1 MEPILQDLSS
11 ETSVKAAI
19 KSNFKNYHYCL
30 GRCPSV
36 ELSIGRYLTWLV
48 TSIPDHFMNLVV
60 CTELPTEG
68 SDELMESAL
77 AHFKSLNIRK
87 LTWLAEEGIPAMQI
101 KKYLTTHGLR
111 FEESS
116 GTEMAADLMV
126 VPEHLSSPDGLEIIR
141 IEDTERLRQWI
152 HVASIGFGVPQEF
165 EDAWHELFA
174 EAVFDQPFWTYLAML
189 NGQPVATSQLFLSAG
204 VAGIYNVTC
213 LPEVRGRGIGAAI
226 TQAPLLDAREIGYRV
241 AILQASDMGYPVY
254 RRLGFQDYGKMSVYL
269 WENDSNKNHTSSS

>member
-36 ELSIGRYLTWLV
+36 ELSIGRYLTWMV

-60 CTELPTEG
+60 CSELPAEG
-68 SDELMESAL
+68 RDELIESAL
-77 AHFKSLNIRK
+77 AHFRSLNIKK
-87 LTWLAEEGIPAMQI
+87 LTWLAEEGIPAAQI
-101 KKYLTTHGLR
+101 KKILTTHGLT

-126 VPEHLSSPDGLEIIR
+126 VPEDLASPDGLEIR
-141 IEDTERLRQWI
+141 RVEDTARLRQWI
-152 HVASIGFGVPQEF
+152 HVASVGFGVSSEF
-165 EDAWHELFA
+165 EDAWHELFV
-174 EAVFDQPFWTYLAML
+174 EAVFDPPFWTYLAML
-189 NGQPVATSQLFLSAG
+189 NGRPIATSQLFLTAG

-213 LPEVRGRGIGAAI
+213 LPEARGRGIGAAI
-226 TQAPLLDAREIGYRV
+226 TQAPLLDARAIGYRV
-241 AILQASDMGYPVY
+241 AILQASDLGYPVY

-269 WENDSNKNHTSSS
+269 WENDTHLSNR